1 MKKQNEDGKT
11 RERLHRIRE
20 FLRKIVRC
28 VAACVAI
35 FKDSSKSE

>member
-1 MKKQNEDGKT
+1 MKKTLETAET

-20 FLRKIVRC
+20 FVRKIARC

-35 FKDSSKSE
+35 FKGSAEK

>member
-1 MKKQNEDGKT
+1 VKNINDKEET

-20 FLRKIVRC
+20 FLRKIARC

-35 FKDSSKSE
+35 FKGSAEK

>member
-1 MKKQNEDGKT
+1 MKDLNEEKET
-11 RERLHRIRE
+11 QERLHRIRE

-35 FKDSSKSE
+35 FKGTAEK

>member
-1 MKKQNEDGKT
+1 MKKQNEDGRT

-35 FKDSSKSE
+35 FKGTAEK